1 MFKIGD
7 GDLAPSSTS
16 PGSSSAS
23 DASGRGVV
31 CPSQSSSGR
40 VELLTKLAASS
51 SSSDRDGTGGRA
63 GVAAPGPPAPA
74 LPLGHI
80 LHHVQEALV
89 EHSHVSQSDEE
100 GLGWIILWL
109 YAVCRVVLSEVKHAA
124 CKNSRISWALRMDSE
139 WHYNMD
145 TTGIPAEHTQ
155 SVFQLECEWRCETE
169 STKLFAILAY
179 RAIRRTFA
187 GLDAHGSPTNF
198 WNRLPAKHRK
208 KWEANIILASVSR
221 IPTCDFVLLACIHT
235 GLDHSSLHI
244 SFRFRTYAAKK
255 PAI

>member
-51 SSSDRDGTGGRA
+51 SSSDRDGTSGRA

-74 LPLGHI
+74 LPLVHI

-139 WHYNMD
+139 
-145 TTGIPAEHTQ
+145 
-155 SVFQLECEWRCETE
+155 
-169 STKLFAILAY
+169 
-179 RAIRRTFA
+179 
-187 GLDAHGSPTNF
+187 
-198 WNRLPAKHRK
+198 
-208 KWEANIILASVSR
+208 
-221 IPTCDFVLLACIHT
+221 
-235 GLDHSSLHI
+235 
-244 SFRFRTYAAKK
+244 
-255 PAI
+255 

>member
-40 VELLTKLAASS
+40 VEPLHTKLAASS

-109 YAVCRVVLSEVKHAA
+109 YAVCRVVLSEVEHAA

-139 WHYNMD
+139 
-145 TTGIPAEHTQ
+145 
-155 SVFQLECEWRCETE
+155 
-169 STKLFAILAY
+169 
-179 RAIRRTFA
+179 
-187 GLDAHGSPTNF
+187 
-198 WNRLPAKHRK
+198 
-208 KWEANIILASVSR
+208 
-221 IPTCDFVLLACIHT
+221 
-235 GLDHSSLHI
+235 
-244 SFRFRTYAAKK
+244 
-255 PAI
+255 